1 MATPNLKEYV
11 THVVGHEKELVSD
24 AFRKRSIEIQ
34 SEGESSQG
42 KKDGKNVTS
51 GGSDVI
57 TSQTTTN
64 IPQTHIFTINL
75 EENEPKE
82 NTTTTTTTT
91 TAAKV
96 TSLLPPKRQFQLKQV
111 MMEKESVDIVRSSVT
126 SSSKVV
132 NRDKGAT
139 IHGKEEEPVVTL
151 PQMTVAGDGQQYVL
165 GL

>member
-1 MATPNLKEYV
+1 METPNLKEYV

-24 AFRKRSIEIQ
+24 AFKKRNIEIQ
-34 SEGESSQG
+34 SEGESSWG
-42 KKDGKNVTS
+42 KEEGKNVTL

-64 IPQTHIFTINL
+64 TPQTHVFTIKL
-75 EENEPKE
+75 GDTEPKE
-82 NTTTTTTTT
+82 STITTT
-91 TAAKV
+91 TATAKV

-111 MMEKESVDIVRSSVT
+111 MMEKESLDMVGSSAT

-132 NRDKGAT
+132 NGDKEAT
-139 IHGKEEEPVVTL
+139 IHVKEAESMVTL
-151 PQMTVAGDGQQYVL
+151 PQMMVAGDGQPYVL